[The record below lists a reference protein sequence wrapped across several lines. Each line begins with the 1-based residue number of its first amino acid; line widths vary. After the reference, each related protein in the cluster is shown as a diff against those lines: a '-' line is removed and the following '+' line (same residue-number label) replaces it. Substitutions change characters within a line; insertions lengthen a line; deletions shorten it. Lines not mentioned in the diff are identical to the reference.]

1 MNLKLVNVFA
11 IVVLVLFFEGC
22 SFSKDNIKSV
32 VQTNSAV
39 EIVKYKNEIVSTLIE
54 YKKKLDVRN
63 PYSYNKILS
72 KDIIKQIEENQDYI
86 NIIQDKKKLKTY
98 DEYLHY
104 ALLDKDIANR
114 NDFLIIGLYKLIYK
128 AYSLQDKHKFTAL
141 EHNKFELL
149 KLYEYMQV
157 LRWKIRTQ
165 KDVNGNYLFN
175 TWQNNWQLEF
185 LHKDKNDLNIIKDL
199 QYIKSNKETILSPS
213 NFSFEILFSK
223 MILNVEYT
231 LKKINIE
238 PYSMSASAIRS
249 FIFIL

>member
-1 MNLKLVNVFA
+1 M
-11 IVVLVLFFEGC
+11 
-22 SFSKDNIKSV
+22 
-32 VQTNSAV
+32 
-39 EIVKYKNEIVSTLIE
+39 
-54 YKKKLDVRN
+54 
-63 PYSYNKILS
+63 
-72 KDIIKQIEENQDYI
+72 
-86 NIIQDKKKLKTY
+86 
-98 DEYLHY
+98 
-104 ALLDKDIANR
+104 
-114 NDFLIIGLYKLIYK
+114 IIGLYKLIYK

-238 PYSMSASAIRS
+238 PYSMSTSAIRS